1 MSLTSQQFGL
11 TVDKLWL
18 ALRAVALAGVV
29 EDLDK
34 GALLAGR
41 TSHPL
46 VKGIV
51 ERQVKLRTVLGKRDR
66 MIETKRDRK
75 RLHA

>member
-34 GALLAGR
+34 GALFAGR
-41 TSHPL
+41 ASHPL

-51 ERQVKLRTVLGKRDR
+51 KCQVKLWTVLIERDT
-66 MIETKRDRK
+66 ETEQER
-75 RLHA
+75 